1 MNFKNKQELIDFV
14 KTQLN
19 VELKGEEP
27 FDDEYEELFYTKLPK
42 KQKNKILS
50 LFHKYGIE
58 TNEHFNNKYWVYLIN
73 EGRVDNDTDKKAR

>member
-1 MNFKNKQELIDFV
+1 MNFKNKQELINFV

-27 FDDEYEELFYTKLPK
+27 FDDEYEELFYTKFPK
-42 KQKNKILS
+42 ERKNEILA

-58 TNEHFNNKYWVYLIN
+58 TNEHLNNRYWVYLIN
-73 EGRVDNDTDKKAR
+73 EGLDGT

>member
-1 MNFKNKQELIDFV
+1 MNFKNKQELVDFV

-42 KQKNKILS
+42 KNKILS
-50 LFHKYGIE
+50 LFNKYGIE
-58 TNEHFNNKYWVYLIN
+58 TNEHLNNRYWVYLIN
-73 EGRVDNDTDKKAR
+73 EGRDET